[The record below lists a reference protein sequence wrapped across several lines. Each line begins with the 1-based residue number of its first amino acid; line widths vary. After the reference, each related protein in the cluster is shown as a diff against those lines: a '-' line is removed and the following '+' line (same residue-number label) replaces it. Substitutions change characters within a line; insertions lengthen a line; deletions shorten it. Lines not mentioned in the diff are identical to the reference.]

1 MQLSHVIFNTA
12 FFSLKL
18 SKPEL
23 VLILLY
29 GQLTYAEI
37 KEETLCICQKTW
49 QTSAF
54 RNAKIMNFLSVWDN
68 E

>member
-12 FFSLKL
+12 CFGLKL

-29 GQLTYAEI
+29 GQLIYAEI
-37 KEETLCICQKTW
+37 KEETLQSVSVRKPGRALHSGMQK
-49 QTSAF
+49 
-54 RNAKIMNFLSVWDN
+54 
-68 E
+68 

>member
-18 SKPEL
+18 AKPEL

-37 KEETLCICQKTW
+37 KEETLQSVSVRKPGRPLHSGMQK
-49 QTSAF
+49 
-54 RNAKIMNFLSVWDN
+54 
-68 E
+68 

>member
-37 KEETLCICQKTW
+37 KEETLQSVSVRKPGRLLHSGMQK
-49 QTSAF
+49 
-54 RNAKIMNFLSVWDN
+54 
-68 E
+68 